1 MAGVVA
7 LVIAGGAAYGVLTF
21 HQAGGFDTATGPCAG
36 TGVIVDRVKPKIGGE
51 VAAMVPA
58 SGPLS
63 LSQLQFQKAD
73 GSKTTLAD
81 WSGKT
86 ILLNLWA
93 TWCAPCRAEMP
104 ALDKLQAALG
114 SKDFEVVT
122 VNVDSASAGDKP
134 HKFLSEVGVKSL
146 SFQSDP
152 TLGVVKALKKVSRSR
167 GSDDDADRRQ
177 GLRDRHHVWTGA
189 MGFARRAKA
198 DRSGHGTRVTGG
210 METIRTTA
218 RCRKC
223 SIFQMFVI
231 VQFL

>member
-1 MAGVVA
+1 MSEDQTRTPTESGNPASGPQKSRGRGFLLAGVVA
-7 LVIAGGAAYGVLTF
+7 LVIAGGAAYGILTF
-21 HQAGGFDTATGPCAG
+21 HQAGGFETATGPCAG

-122 VNVDSASAGDKP
+122 INVDSASAGDKP

-152 TLGVVKALKKVSRSR
+152 TLGVVKALQKVSRSR
-167 GSDDDADRRQ
+167 GLPTTMLIDGKGCEIGTMYGPAQWDSPDAQ
-177 GLRDRHHVWTGA
+177 KLIAAA
-189 MGFARRAKA
+189 MGRA
-198 DRSGHGTRVTGG
+198 
-210 METIRTTA
+210 
-218 RCRKC
+218 
-223 SIFQMFVI
+223 
-231 VQFL
+231 